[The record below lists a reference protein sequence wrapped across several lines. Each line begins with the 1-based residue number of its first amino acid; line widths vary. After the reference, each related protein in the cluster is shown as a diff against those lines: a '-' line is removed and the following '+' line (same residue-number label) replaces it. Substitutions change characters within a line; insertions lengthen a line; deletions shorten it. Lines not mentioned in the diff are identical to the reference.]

1 MAARSSSDQRGLVT
15 RAHAG
20 QWFILGESV
29 PRAGESVPSVV
40 SVWPTCDWHE
50 RETFDLMGIEFEGHP
65 NLERLLM
72 VAIDRSGPF
81 TRAELTRA
89 TGLSGPTVGSLASQL
104 IRGGL
109 IRNLGVGPASA
120 VRHERRVARPRAR

>member
-1 MAARSSSDQRGLVT
+1 MAHRKRKLAPRPAGTHDDVRHAAHLRGL
-15 RAHAG
+15 
-20 QWFILGESV
+20 
-29 PRAGESVPSVV
+29 
-40 SVWPTCDWHE
+40 
-50 RETFDLMGIEFEGHP
+50 
-65 NLERLLM
+65 NLERLLT
-72 VAIDRSGPF
+72 VAIDWSGTF

-120 VRHERRVARPRAR
+120 VLHERRVARPRAR